1 MRADKINS
9 YSYKNYSTF
18 AAANS
23 PIQAHKS
30 QDVVSFSGN
39 DKKPSLIERFKKF
52 IIEDVAHLTPEAETS
67 DEISDMVY
75 SLDKHS
81 KRLQKDAK
89 LEVII
94 LKQYLAIGAEHNYK
108 GYINLD
114 EKKGKKLLFGE
125 IDEKTGLPREVSVVN
140 LKGGFNVVEAF
151 ELNDGLSNF
160 QKKDYSNEGYEL
172 ISNYLDGKIIY
183 HSQLD
188 KKDGT
193 IREFVPSKQGFYY
206 FLGKK
211 DENDNPKETVVEL
224 ELHYD
229 DAMPS
234 VVTIQNDDNELN
246 SYEFNP
252 KKRMWLLRQE

>member
-1 MRADKINS
+1 MRVDKINS
-9 YSYKNYSTF
+9 YSYKNYSSF

-23 PIQAHKS
+23 PIRAPKS
-30 QDVVSFSGN
+30 QDVVSFLGN
-39 DKKPSLIERFKKF
+39 DKKTSLIERFKKF

-94 LKQYLAIGAEHNYK
+94 LKQYLAIGSEHNYK

-151 ELNDGLSNF
+151 ELNDGLSTF
-160 QKKDYSNEGYEL
+160 QKKDYSNEGYAL
-172 ISNYLDGKIIY
+172 TSNYLDGTIIY
-183 HSQLD
+183 HS
-188 KKDGT
+188 
-193 IREFVPSKQGFYY
+193 
-206 FLGKK
+206 
-211 DENDNPKETVVEL
+211 
-224 ELHYD
+224 
-229 DAMPS
+229 
-234 VVTIQNDDNELN
+234 
-246 SYEFNP
+246 
-252 KKRMWLLRQE
+252 